1 MEDNNKANI
10 VFNISG
16 GNNQILPNAIK
27 AEQNFY
33 GDKYIEEMMK
43 AKTTSQEPV
52 LSPETTRLSLYINN
66 VEALAEYVAK
76 LSACTNAKELA
87 QVVMDMVNDTD
98 VKVDQDIMVKQ
109 EFMNENHFADVSRV
123 QCLLRKMMSKEYH
136 GLIDQ
141 IKECQ
146 DPHAI
151 FNIHGG
157 NNLIAPTAS
166 QAEKKLVEKPADAI
180 KKIRNNQERRP
191 RC

>member
-1 MEDNNKANI
+1 MEDTSKANI

-76 LSACTNAKELA
+76 LSACINAKG
-87 QVVMDMVNDTD
+87 
-98 VKVDQDIMVKQ
+98 IG
-109 EFMNENHFADVSRV
+109 S
-123 QCLLRKMMSKEYH
+123 
-136 GLIDQ
+136 
-141 IKECQ
+141 
-146 DPHAI
+146 
-151 FNIHGG
+151 GG
-157 NNLIAPTAS
+157 DGYG
-166 QAEKKLVEKPADAI
+166 E
-180 KKIRNNQERRP
+180 
-191 RC
+191 

>member
-43 AKTTSQEPV
+43 AKTKSQEPV

-66 VEALAEYVAK
+66 VEALSEYVGK

-109 EFMNENHFADVSRV
+109 EFIEVLQPLAPQVTTGISNIRKYINEAWYKWKWPPMKSNM
-123 QCLLRKMMSKEYH
+123 RKWWQKAHLDPPNFQNSQW
-136 GLIDQ
+136 IQ
-141 IKECQ
+141 IR
-146 DPHAI
+146 
-151 FNIHGG
+151 F
-157 NNLIAPTAS
+157 
-166 QAEKKLVEKPADAI
+166 VEL
-180 KKIRNNQERRP
+180 KI
-191 RC
+191 C

>member
-1 MEDNNKANI
+1 MEDTSKANI

-76 LSACTNAKELA
+76 LSACNNAKELA

-109 EFMNENHFADVSRV
+109 EFIEVLQPLASVISASISMKPGISGNDHQWSSVRKNTDKRHFYALHNFR
-123 QCLLRKMMSKEYH
+123 
-136 GLIDQ
+136 
-141 IKECQ
+141 
-146 DPHAI
+146 I
-151 FNIHGG
+151 FNESKFV
-157 NNLIAPTAS
+157 L
-166 QAEKKLVEKPADAI
+166 
-180 KKIRNNQERRP
+180 
-191 RC
+191 

>member
-16 GNNQILPNAIK
+16 GNNQILPNATK

-66 VEALAEYVAK
+66 VEALAEYAAK
-76 LSACTNAKELA
+76 LSACTNAKEL
-87 QVVMDMVNDTD
+87 DMVNDTD

-109 EFMNENHFADVSRV
+109 EFIEVLQPLAPQVTTGISNIRKYINEAWYKWKWSPM
-123 QCLLRKMMSKEYH
+123 K
-136 GLIDQ
+136 
-141 IKECQ
+141 
-146 DPHAI
+146 
-151 FNIHGG
+151 
-157 NNLIAPTAS
+157 
-166 QAEKKLVEKPADAI
+166 
-180 KKIRNNQERRP
+180 
-191 RC
+191 